1 MRASRKL
8 AAGSAYYQR
17 SRDDDYHFTIAKAA
31 RCERLEKM
39 LLDEVYYQ
47 LRIHRLR
54 SSTRPGRAKQAL
66 TEHREILEALAA
78 RNPDA
83 AEGTMRRH
91 IRNARESTLAALAAP
106 EAEAVEAPR
115 RRKAAARR

>member
-1 MRASRKL
+1 
-8 AAGSAYYQR
+8 
-17 SRDDDYHFTIAKAA
+17 
-31 RCERLEKM
+31 M

-54 SSTRPGRAKQAL
+54 SSTRPGRAQQAL
-66 TEHREILEALAA
+66 GEHREILDALVS

-91 IRNARESTLAALAAP
+91 IRNARQSTLSAVSEAEETAP
-106 EAEAVEAPR
+106 EPAQPNSAH
-115 RRKAAARR
+115 ARRPHLKTVDSLG

>member
-1 MRASRKL
+1 
-8 AAGSAYYQR
+8 
-17 SRDDDYHFTIAKAA
+17 
-31 RCERLEKM
+31 M

-66 TEHREILEALAA
+66 AEHREILEALAA

-91 IRNARESTLAALAAP
+91 IRNARESTLVALSA
-106 EAEAVEAPR
+106 AEAGAIVAP
-115 RRKAAARR
+115 RRKAAGARARR